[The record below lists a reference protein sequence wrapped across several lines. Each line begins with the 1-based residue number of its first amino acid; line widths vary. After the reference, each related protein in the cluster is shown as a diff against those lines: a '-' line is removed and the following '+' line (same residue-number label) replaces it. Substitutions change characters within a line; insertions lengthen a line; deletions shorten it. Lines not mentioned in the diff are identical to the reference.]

1 MSNWIFPTK
10 DPTTYLKKNKKK
22 TLFKYK
28 NTTVSQGNINKSK
41 NKQMEPN
48 QTYKLLYSKG
58 NNKQNRQPT
67 EGENICK
74 CFNQQRLKL
83 QNTQIVHTT

>member
-1 MSNWIFPTK
+1 MIP
-10 DPTTYLKKNKKK
+10 KKK
-22 TLFKYK
+22 KILFKYK
-28 NTTVSQGNINKSK
+28 NTIVSQGNINKSK
-41 NKQMEPN
+41 NKQVEPN

-74 CFNQQRLKL
+74 CFNQQKLKL